1 MNVGYARV
9 SIKEQSLDL
18 QIDAL
23 RQDGCIEIYQEVA
36 SGARTARPELNRLL
50 DTCVETT
57 SSLHPFVNLLHLCVV
72 HRTGWGLWHETLRSA
87 HELMKSG

>member
-9 SIKEQSLDL
+9 STKEQSLDL

-50 DTCVETT
+50 E
-57 SSLHPFVNLLHLCVV
+57 HLREDDVLIAPIC
-72 HRTGWGLWHETLRSA
+72 
-87 HELMKSG
+87 

>member
-9 SIKEQSLDL
+9 CTKEQSLDL

-23 RQDGCIEIYQEVA
+23 RQDGCKEIYQEVV

-50 DTCVETT
+50 E
-57 SSLHPFVNLLHLCVV
+57 HLREDDVLIAPIC
-72 HRTGWGLWHETLRSA
+72 
-87 HELMKSG
+87 